1 MRYKKYKDGIK
12 VFDVNDFDIEQTLK
26 CGQCFRFFGEKNNY
40 FIIAHGKKLNIKQDD
55 NKIFFWPCSVDE
67 FENIWINY
75 FDLERNY
82 SHIKKVLA
90 QKNKI
95 LAEAI
100 NFCGGIRI
108 LNQEK
113 FETLISFIISQNNHI
128 PRIKKIIEKM
138 SCEFGNEIEKNY
150 FAFPN
155 FSQLKNANEEKLMNC
170 KMGFRLNYILDAK
183 KKKKNGLDL
192 GVLKNRETEIIKKN
206 LMSIKGVG
214 DKVSDCVLLFAY
226 GRREIFPIDTWI
238 KKISQK
244 IFFGN
249 QEADIKKIHEFAK
262 NNFGDLA
269 GYAQQYLFYYF
280 RGKKF

>member
-1 MRYKKYKDGIK
+1 MKYKKSKDGIE
-12 VFDVNDFDIEQTLK
+12 VLNVNDFDIGQTLE
-26 CGQCFRFFGEKNNY
+26 CGQCFRFFGAKNNY
-40 FIIAHGKKLNIKQDD
+40 FIIAHGKKLNIKQDK
-55 NKIFFWPCSVDE
+55 NKIFFWPCLVDE

-75 FDLERNY
+75 FDLERDY
-82 SHIKKVLA
+82 AGIKKILA

-95 LAEAI
+95 LAKAI
-100 NFCGGIRI
+100 DFCGGIRI

-113 FETLISFIISQNNHI
+113 FEALISFIISQNNRI
-128 PRIKKIIEKM
+128 PRIKKIIEKI
-138 SCEFGNEIEKNY
+138 SHEFGDEIDENY
-150 FAFPN
+150 FAFPS
-155 FSQLKNANEEKLMNC
+155 FSRIKNANEEKLMNC
-170 KMGFRLNYILDAK
+170 KMGFRLNYILDALNK
-183 KKKKNGLDL
+183 IEHGLDL
-192 GVLKNRETEIIKKN
+192 EGLKNFETEIIKKN
-206 LMSIKGVG
+206 LMAIKGVG

-249 QEADIKKIHEFAK
+249 QETNIKKIHEFAK